1 MGARLSCWRAVLHDG
16 GMTRPITIAAI
27 VAIAAVALT
36 VAARADDKPRGY
48 ILTCGIAPGPSSCIW
63 VNGEWPQRVPLPRPR
78 PKMEI
83 PATET
88 GKG

>member
-1 MGARLSCWRAVLHDG
+1 MIATAV
-16 GMTRPITIAAI
+16 
-27 VAIAAVALT
+27 VALT
-36 VAARADDKPRGY
+36 VAARADDKPKVPFGY
-48 ILTCGIAPGPSSCIW
+48 VTCSIIGHCLTWDGQW
-63 VNGEWPQRVPLPRPR
+63 TQRVPVPRPR